1 MSEDST
7 KFSQRFSPSSGLTAS
22 PHSNPNE
29 QIVRHIHEGQE
40 ARPDSIEFSGTS
52 KKAGMKVYFDAS
64 KPTEA
69 LERVEQAFVVYD
81 YAVREMQK
89 RNGEAA

>member
-7 KFSQRFSPSSGLTAS
+7 RFAQKLGDLPPTPSRARIVEESV
-22 PHSNPNE
+22 
-29 QIVRHIHEGQE
+29 VRHIHEGE
-40 ARPDSIEFSGTS
+40 TSRPDSIEFSGTS
-52 KKAGMKVYFDAS
+52 KKAGMKVYFDAA

-69 LERVEQAFVVYD
+69 LERVEQAFVIYD

-89 RNGEAA
+89 RQGDA